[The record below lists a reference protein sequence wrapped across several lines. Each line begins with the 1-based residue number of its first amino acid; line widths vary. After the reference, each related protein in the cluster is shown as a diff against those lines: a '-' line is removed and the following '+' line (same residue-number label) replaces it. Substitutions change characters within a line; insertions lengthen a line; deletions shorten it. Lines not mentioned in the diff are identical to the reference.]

1 MEPICGIQI
10 TKDLTTISGSI
21 ASREDGHSN
30 SKGTGRGKFCFALF
44 LCAFLRFMSILV
56 VNAHYESCNE
66 DVQIKN
72 LEVLHYVNRN

>member
-1 MEPICGIQI
+1 MKKYIVPSIIAI
-10 TKDLTTISGSI
+10 ASVI

-56 VNAHYESCNE
+56 VNTHNESCNE